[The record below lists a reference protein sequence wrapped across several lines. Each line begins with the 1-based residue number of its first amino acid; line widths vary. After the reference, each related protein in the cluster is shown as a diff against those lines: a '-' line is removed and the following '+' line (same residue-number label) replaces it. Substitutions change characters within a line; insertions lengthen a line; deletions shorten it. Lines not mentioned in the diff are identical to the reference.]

1 MAKPK
6 RTRLDGPINTPL
18 IQAYKRLHDRLQ
30 SEVSVTTD
38 FNDRNA
44 LAKAMKAIES
54 AIDVE
59 RLICGPYGRFDAID
73 AGRKSGKLEERGP
86 YPNDWVMARRVSED
100 EYLIMEK
107 LEYVDGRIMTGPGIE
122 LFVGV
127 KEFPA
132 YEVKKARRRRSS
144 AMAAIRQSAKA
155 LYRAGAINKRTMKG
169 FGAK

>member
-6 RTRLDGPINTPL
+6 RSRLDGPINTPV

-30 SEVSVTTD
+30 SEVSVTID
-38 FNDRNA
+38 FNDRMA
-44 LAKAMKAIES
+44 LATAMRAMEN

-73 AGRKSGKLEERGP
+73 AGRKSDKLRERGS
-86 YPNDWVMARRVSED
+86 YPNEWVMARRVTAD
-100 EYLIMEK
+100 EFLIMEK

-122 LFVGV
+122 LFVSV

-132 YEVKKARRRRSS
+132 YEVKKAKRRRSS

-155 LYRAGAINKRTMKG
+155 LYRVGAINKRTMKG